1 MTSDDYGAFLNAL
14 EAPRRSETSEI
25 EPAKNSQ
32 EFYEEKMATDPG
44 SSSLIRLGE
53 PGNYY
58 YARMGEESPLP
69 LHFISISDAEL
80 YSKWKEVAL
89 MPLPDTISQRD
100 RLLRTSTSTFQIQK
114 APDGTSGH
122 QSMVEE
128 VITSTNS
135 EIIGGILGIIAVGF
149 GIRECIL
156 HSRAYERSRERLEQN
171 VGIASLQEKYHDP
184 TEKLKNLMNISQKI
198 GDHPV
203 PDPVGTDSSSNPL
216 NKNHQSQGL
225 LEGHMVTPVTQER
238 DTTRY
243 RLTDTGWEKRS
254 QSGAGN
260 GLEGQWE
267 KTDHFEKDY
276 LGEGT
281 RKVALAEELLL
292 HKNVDAIVIQN
303 HNYSDG
309 IANKI
314 ESYQK
319 RLKAAGTQQTQKEI
333 EKFTNLISTLETDF
347 LTANRKYQGLIIGHL
362 ANSATS
368 HDPKIVALQR
378 LSRISEAIKLD
389 ERLDERPNKIE
400 VLAEKLE
407 HDYTQLATYQERVQV
422 LQREIDQKAEPMDRL
437 LEAMDHLLKAITHQS
452 KLIKARVA
460 RATLI
465 RPPYETLSEEQQT
478 KLSFNKWLCIEKEA
492 LARSEELKAQKF
504 SLSIFNNNRDYLD
517 EAAKAFQHVAEEAQK
532 PNPNQ
537 QRIDRL
543 IQSANL
549 YQQLVSLF
557 QQASEAQFANQN
569 EKAMY
574 LYSAGCAL
582 SKAAWEAQ
590 KPNSNPETFNPETFN
605 PETSK
610 QIIDLYTQ
618 AASMFQLAAEA
629 IAAGQGKKAKYLH
642 DAGNALFDAAREAQ
656 KPNSNLETSKQIIY
670 LRTQLASLFQ
680 QAAEETQNPNS
691 ETSQQIIDLCVKSAV
706 LFNSAVF
713 KEDLGL
719 NKEAAYLKK
728 AAAAFCWAALE
739 AQKLIPNQERILQY
753 VKEAEDCQ
761 MRAESLDCKMR
772 AESLDQAC
780 IIS

>member
-1 MTSDDYGAFLNAL
+1 MMGNLPILQSAPLHDPAEEIMTSDDYGAFLNAL
-14 EAPRRSETSEI
+14 EAPKRSETSKI

-80 YSKWKEVAL
+80 YSKWKEVTL

-100 RLLRTSTSTFQIQK
+100 RLLRTSTSTFQIQR
-114 APDGTSGH
+114 APNGTSGH

-128 VITSTNS
+128 VITSTVS
-135 EIIGGILGIIAVGF
+135 EVLGEILGIVVAGG
-149 GIRECIL
+149 GIREYSL
-156 HSRAYERSRERLEQN
+156 HSRASERETPLLVHPERSRERLEQN

-184 TEKLKNLMNISQKI
+184 TENLKNLMNISQKT

-267 KTDHFEKDY
+267 KTDRFEKDD

-281 RKVALAEELLL
+281 WKEALAEELLL
-292 HKNVDAIVIQN
+292 HKNVVRTFIEHHSQSR
-303 HNYSDG
+303 SDG

-319 RLKAAGTQQTQKEI
+319 RLKAAKTQQKQEESKQLE
-333 EKFTNLISTLETDF
+333 EFISI
-347 LTANRKYQGLIIGHL
+347 LTATRDYHKSMITHL
-362 ANSATS
+362 AKSATS
-368 HDPKIVALQR
+368 MDPKIGAPQC
-378 LSRISEAIKLD
+378 LSRILEVIKLD
-389 ERLDERPNKIE
+389 EHTNKIE
-400 VLAEKLE
+400 VLTEKLE
-407 HDYTQLATYQERVQV
+407 HDYTQLAIYQERKQK
-422 LQREIDQKAEPMDRL
+422 LQREIDQQAEPMDRL
-437 LEAMDHLLKAITHQS
+437 LEAKDHLLKAMDHQS
-452 KLIKARVA
+452 DLIKARVA

-465 RPPYETLSEEQQT
+465 LPPYKTLSKEQQAD
-478 KLSFNKWLCIEKEA
+478 LSKNKWLCIEKEA
-492 LARSEELKAQKF
+492 LARSEELLDRV
-504 SLSIFNNNRDYLD
+504 SLTLPSSTIWDYFHV
-517 EAAKAFQHVAEEAQK
+517 AAAAFQLVAEEAQK

-537 QRIDRL
+537 QTIDSFT
-543 IQSANL
+543 QSA
-549 YQQLVSLF
+549 SLF
-557 QQASEAQFANQN
+557 QQAAKANAAGQGRKADYLSDAGGALYLAAREAQIPNSNPETSKQIINWFSEAASMFQLAAEAIPEGQDI
-569 EKAMY
+569 KAVCLAEY
-574 LYSAGCAL
+574 LHSAGNAL
-582 SKAAWEAQ
+582 FDAAKEAQ
-590 KPNSNPETFNPETFN
+590 KPNSNPETSE
-605 PETSK
+605 

-629 IAAGQGKKAKYLH
+629 IAAGHIKKAVYLNN
-642 DAGNALFDAAREAQ
+642 AGIVLYWAAREAQ
-656 KPNSNLETSKQIIY
+656 KPNPNQQTIDSF
-670 LRTQLASLFQ
+670 TQSASLFQ
-680 QAAEETQNPNS
+680 QAAE
-691 ETSQQIIDLCVKSAV
+691 
-706 LFNSAVF
+706 
-713 KEDLGL
+713 
-719 NKEAAYLKK
+719 
-728 AAAAFCWAALE
+728 E

-753 VKEAEDCQ
+753 VKEAEDWKI
-761 MRAESLDCKMR
+761 RAEQPN
-772 AESLDQAC
+772 QAC